1 MKNPLEIHFAEVI
14 LPLPIEGTFCYHIP
28 REMRGKVQVGQR
40 VAVPF
45 GSRKL
50 YTGIVHSIHQN
61 QPELYKTKP
70 IYALLDAKPL
80 VTEKQIKFWEWVA
93 EYYMCSLGDVY
104 GNVFPTALKLD
115 SDTFVKIVPSQKLTP
130 EMELSD
136 EAYTIW
142 EALSVKGILSV
153 DECADL
159 VERKS
164 ALPLL
169 KELMSYGL
177 VILDEKLIQKYTPKI
192 ENYVR
197 LNENISAETK
207 AQSIQELSR
216 APKQREL
223 YLKLIV
229 KQKQSNSPVKVS
241 EFIKENNTTHATLNA
256 LAEKHLVQIYED
268 QTQRVQTYDEELSK
282 IKTLSPAQ
290 QIAFDSVQEALNQ
303 QKNVLLHGV
312 TSSGKTEI
320 YIKCIERSLAQRK
333 KVLYLLPEI
342 SLTTQLTQRIQKY
355 FGDQVGVYHSK
366 FNQNERVELWEKVLN
381 NEYNIIVGARSSL
394 FLPLQDLG
402 LVIVDEEH
410 ESSLKQT
417 DTRPFYNAR
426 DAAMVWAKMNGA
438 QVLLGSATPSLEM
451 YYLAQENKIAYVS
464 LTERYGNVKM
474 PVMEIVDLREAVQQ
488 NRMIGHVSFEL
499 KNAILNAFEHK
510 KQVIIFQ
517 NRRGFSPMLE
527 CNDCGHTPYCPN
539 CDVSLTYHKLTQ
551 ELKCH
556 YCGHTQ
562 AKPVKCYECGS
573 TDLKTVGLGTQQ
585 IEDEFVQL
593 FPEHKIARMDV
604 DSMRKKFAFE
614 KLIEALEN
622 HEIDLLV
629 GTQMVTKGLDFDD
642 VNLVGIIK
650 ADSLLNFPDF
660 RAHERAFQRI
670 VQVAGRAGRRKEQ
683 GKVIVQAYRADH
695 FVLKNAQ
702 KFDYENTANEILT
715 EREHTLYPP
724 YCKLIE
730 ITFRHKDHELAEN
743 TANYYTQMLKPFF
756 NERTLL
762 GPVAP
767 SIARLNNQYRFKTLI
782 KIKEGQ
788 SPKKIKQLL
797 KEALVKLH
805 GVSVFSRVRID
816 FDVDPS

>member
-1 MKNPLEIHFAEVI
+1 MKNSIEIHFAEVI
-14 LPLPIEGTFCYHIP
+14 LPLPLGGTFCYHIP
-28 REMRGKVQVGQR
+28 IEMRGKVQVGQR

-45 GSRKL
+45 GNRKL
-50 YTGIVHSIHQN
+50 YTGIVHSIHKN

-70 IYALLDAKPL
+70 LYALLDEEPL
-80 VTEKQIKFWEWVA
+80 VTQKQIKFWEWVA

-104 GNVFPTALKLD
+104 SNVFPTALKLN
-115 SDTFVKIVPSQKLTP
+115 SDTFVKIIENQGLSKEV
-130 EMELSD
+130 ELSD

-142 EALSVKGILSV
+142 EALQVKKILSV

-169 KELMSYGL
+169 KELMTYGL
-177 VILDEKLIQKYTPKI
+177 VILDEKLIQRYTPKI

-197 LNENISAETK
+197 LNESISEEIK
-207 AQSIQELSR
+207 AQNIQDLSR

-229 KQKQSNSPVKVS
+229 KQKQSDSPVKVS
-241 EFIKENNTTHATLNA
+241 EFLKETKATHATLNA
-256 LAEKHLVQIYED
+256 LAEKQMVLIYES
-268 QTQRVQTYDEELSK
+268 QTQRVQTYDEKLSQ

-290 QIAFDSVQEALNQ
+290 QIAFDSVQEALSC

-320 YIKCIERSLAQRK
+320 YIKCIEKVLAQKK

-366 FNQNERVELWEKVLN
+366 FNQSERVELWQKVLN

-394 FLPLQDLG
+394 FLPLQNLG

-417 DTRPFYNAR
+417 DTCPFYNAR
-426 DAAMVWAKMNGA
+426 DAAMVWAKMNAA

-451 YYLAQENKIAYVS
+451 YYLAKENKIAYVP
-464 LTERYGNVKM
+464 LNERYGNVKM
-474 PVMEIVDLREAVQQ
+474 PVMEIVNLKEAVQQ
-488 NRMIGHVSFEL
+488 NKMIGHISFDL
-499 KNAILNAFEHK
+499 KSAILNAFEHR

-517 NRRGFSPMLE
+517 NRRGFSPILE
-527 CNDCGHTPYCPN
+527 CNHCGHTPYCPN

-562 AKPVKCYECGS
+562 AKPIKCYECGS
-573 TDLKTVGLGTQQ
+573 VDLKTLGLGTQQ

-593 FPEHKIARMDV
+593 FPKHKIARMDV

-614 KLIEALEN
+614 KLIESLEN

-629 GTQMVTKGLDFDD
+629 GTQMVTKGLDFND

-650 ADSLLNFPDF
+650 ADGLLNFPDF

-683 GKVIVQAYRADH
+683 GKVLVQAYDADNYI
-695 FVLKNAQ
+695 LKNAQ
-702 KFDYENTANEILT
+702 NFDYESTARKILA
-715 EREHTLYPP
+715 EREQSLYPP

-730 ITFRHKDHELAEN
+730 ITFRHKNQELAEK
-743 TANYYTQMLKPFF
+743 TANYYTQMLHHFF
-756 NERTLL
+756 DDKTLL
-762 GPVAP
+762 GPAAP

-788 SPKKIKQLL
+788 SPRKIKKLL
-797 KEALVKLH
+797 NEALNKLH
-805 GVSVFSRVRID
+805 NVQAFRRVLVD